1 MRLNFL
7 NPETKIGMNSTVR
20 LGERTEFQPGTE
32 LEIYQTEGDTILARG
47 IVTETKVKPYWKVTH
62 YDIRFQHDE
71 KTKNLPGL
79 WEAMVSAYGEKITRD
94 SLVTVVYFR
103 IH

>member
-7 NPETKIGMNSTVR
+7 NPETKIGLNSTVR

-32 LEIYQTEGDTILARG
+32 LEIYQTDGDVLLAKG
-47 IVTETKVKPYWKVTH
+47 VVTETKVKPYWKVSN

-71 KTKNLPGL
+71 KTKDRLGL
-79 WEAMVSAYGEKITRD
+79 WEAMVRAYGEKINRD
-94 SLVTVVYFR
+94 SLVTIVYFR
-103 IH
+103 IK